1 MVATDD
7 GTGGD
12 DKMEDSCNGNEATTA
27 AALVS
32 QMSAGET
39 MQVDSDGNFVLP
51 QVDGPI
57 DFLLSEDE
65 EKTDIDEEPTEN
77 TTESTVDRSTGLE
90 QDINIAEN
98 VHTEES
104 TVKEETAASE
114 VATTDPP
121 ESITAANEASEE
133 TEGIIDNPSVDDRAN
148 MDVSADSAE
157 LTSEKT
163 EDLNNSLVEE
173 TKAVK
178 SDLCSAQSPVETEPE
193 QTSLDVADPM
203 TEINE
208 TEDESNQTKNTKAES
223 HLENVKSPMSQDLPV
238 DNTGASHLTQD
249 EISEKKN
256 KNEIAES
263 KTNLL
268 TESSSLVKPE
278 SMEES
283 MNTDDS
289 TLTPEDLINTTPV
302 TTSVAM
308 PLKSE
313 PIEESVRQTKLPD
326 LLTSSVNGV
335 ATLLEKET
343 ETLQKIFAPVK
354 METKDE
360 LGSKRENLKQ
370 EKVNDARSETGDDS
384 TALTTLAT
392 AALGSAEP
400 VKVKN
405 EQVNFFY

>member
-7 GTGGD
+7 GAGGD

-32 QMSAGET
+32 QMGAGET
-39 MQVDSDGNFVLP
+39 MQVDGDGNFVLP

-65 EKTDIDEEPTEN
+65 EKTDIDEEPAEN
-77 TTESTVDRSTGLE
+77 TTESTADGSTNLE
-90 QDINIAEN
+90 QDNNIAEN
-98 VHTEES
+98 IHTEES
-104 TVKEETAASE
+104 TVKEGTAASE
-114 VATTDPP
+114 TATDLP
-121 ESITAANEASEE
+121 ESITATDEASEE
-133 TEGIIDNPSVDDRAN
+133 AEGIVNPLVDDRTP

-163 EDLNNSLVEE
+163 EDLDNPLVEE
-173 TKAVK
+173 ACKAVK
-178 SDLCSAQSPVETEPE
+178 SPVEAESE
-193 QTSLDVADPM
+193 ASLADVADPM

-208 TEDESNQTKNTKAES
+208 TQEDKSNQTKNIKVES
-223 HLENVKSPMSQDLPV
+223 HLENVKSPVLQDLPI

-249 EISEKKN
+249 EILEEKN

-263 KTNLL
+263 KTSLL
-268 TESSSLVKPE
+268 PESSSLVKPE

-283 MNTDDS
+283 MNTHDS
-289 TLTPEDLINTTPV
+289 TLTPEDSMNTTPV
-302 TTSVAM
+302 TTSIAM

-313 PIEESVRQTKLPD
+313 PIEEPVRQAKLPD
-326 LLTSSVNGV
+326 LPTSSVNGV

-343 ETLQKIFAPVK
+343 ENLQKIFAPVK
-354 METKDE
+354 MEAKDE

-370 EKVNDARSETGDDS
+370 EKVNDTRSETGDDS